1 MNQLRALWRGIV
13 LALGVGLLIAGCS
26 GGGSSLVGKWSRGND
41 QIYTFTKDGEM
52 IKQEG
57 AGREVMGYMVA
68 DGKTLYLK
76 PKDRPTSL
84 AYTISFPSENE
95 LILTPQAPGGAI
107 LPPSET
113 EPIRFERVRE

>member
-1 MNQLRALWRGIV
+1 MTRLRALLCAIPLVASLGF
-13 LALGVGLLIAGCS
+13 LAAGCS
-26 GGGSSLVGKWSRGND
+26 GGGHSVVGKWSRGND
-41 QIYTFTKDGEM
+41 QIYTFTKEGDL

-57 AGREVMGYMVA
+57 AGREIMGYSVTE
-68 DGKTLYLK
+68 GTNLFLK
-76 PKDRPTSL
+76 QKERPTSL

-95 LILTPQAPGGAI
+95 LVLTPQPPNGAI